1 MSRGGGGGSGIGSS
15 LGGGSTPPTAH
26 EIRGKRNP
34 AQGPGVTWDPR
45 RPRKPG
51 RSGGRG
57 SQMGY
62 QTMLS
67 RQALMILMK

>member
-1 MSRGGGGGSGIGSS
+1 MPRGGGGGSGIGSS
-15 LGGGSTPPTAH
+15 SESTPPTAH
-26 EIRGKRNP
+26 EVRGKRNP
-34 AQGPGVTWDPR
+34 ARGPGVTWDPR

-51 RSGGRG
+51 RAGGRG